1 MSPPIPGEQEKG
13 DSAVKNG
20 GREGLGVAGL
30 RLQPGG
36 GLKLSPREW
45 GGGWG
50 QDHTPAQLL
59 PQGEGEDLSPE
70 AFRCLQAPEG
80 WPGVH
85 SLGSPA
91 ALWLPSQP
99 PARFGDPPITKGR
112 KKPECFPHAG
122 FPKLTPHT
130 SLHWNRC
137 RDPQKQPTV
146 QDFHKEGH
154 PPGPGLRTEGL
165 LVRSTKRKGRR
176 GDYGS
181 PKTVCLGSR
190 RLGCISPRTWSS
202 GWS

>member
-1 MSPPIPGEQEKG
+1 MGTRPHTCPATPPGRRGRSLPRGVQMSSSTRGLARGSFTGE
-13 DSAVKNG
+13 SSCPVVT
-20 GREGLGVAGL
+20 L
-30 RLQPGG
+30 
-36 GLKLSPREW
+36 
-45 GGGWG
+45 
-50 QDHTPAQLL
+50 T
-59 PQGEGEDLSPE
+59 
-70 AFRCLQAPEG
+70 APSQV
-80 WPGVH
+80 W
-85 SLGSPA
+85 GSPYH
-91 ALWLPSQP
+91 Q
-99 PARFGDPPITKGR
+99 GR

-130 SLHWNRC
+130 SLRWNRC
-137 RDPQKQPTV
+137 RDPLKQPTV

-176 GDYGS
+176 GDCGS